1 MRPNSYYDKGLLAEY
16 EAFGDKIEKAIFSI
30 LKKLWDAILLG
41 FGFGLGFLII
51 HIIAKYINIL

>member
-1 MRPNSYYDKGLLAEY
+1 MRPDSYYDKVLAEY
-16 EAFGDKIEKAIFSI
+16 EAFGDKIEKATFSI

-41 FGFGLGFLII
+41 FGFGIGFLII